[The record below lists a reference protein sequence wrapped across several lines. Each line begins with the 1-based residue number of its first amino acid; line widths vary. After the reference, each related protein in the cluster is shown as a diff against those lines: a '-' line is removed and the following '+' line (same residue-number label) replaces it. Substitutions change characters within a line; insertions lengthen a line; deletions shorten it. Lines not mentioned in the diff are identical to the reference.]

1 MVDLKISNAVII
13 DGSGSKAYNSD
24 ILVDKG
30 IIKDIGKFD
39 AIDAHEM
46 IDAEGR
52 CLTPGFIDI
61 HRHADFKVL
70 GTEFGEAELCQG
82 ITTCISGNCGMSAAP
97 CPPEQKK
104 GLYKYLEP
112 CLGKVSDGEG
122 FSSFKD
128 YVKLIANKPL
138 PLNMGA
144 YVGSGTIR
152 IAVKGFDQSPMNA
165 EEMQKAK
172 SYISEAMQSGAMGL
186 SMGIMYVP
194 ECSYSRDELTELAR
208 EAGKYK
214 GILTTHIRG
223 EGDSM
228 VDSVAEVIDIGRRAE
243 IPLNISHFKAAGI
256 NNWGEN
262 LHRAIELIEAARTKG
277 QDVTCDVYP
286 YEAGS
291 TMLVTLIPPSFL
303 AQGMEEMLEK
313 FNEKS
318 ERDRLRFELSRK
330 HDDWDNLVLSLGWER
345 VVISS
350 VNREENKKFIGKS
363 IAEIARDTCQDQVDC
378 VCSFLQSEEGRVG
391 MVIFSMSMDDV
402 IRVMKLPYSMIIS
415 DSIYP
420 PAGNPH
426 PRLYGSFPRVISQFV
441 RKSGVLTLEEAV
453 RKMTSMPANRMGLKD
468 RGLVKPGYTADLLL
482 FNPDK
487 VLDTAT
493 YENSIQ
499 PAKGMD
505 IVLLGGE
512 TVVRNGIPTGIN
524 KGSFLRKEV

>member
-13 DGSGSKAYNSD
+13 DGSGWEAYKAD

-39 AIDAHEM
+39 EIETHQLINAA
-46 IDAEGR
+46 GR
-52 CLTPGFIDI
+52 CVTPGFIDI

-97 CPPEQKK
+97 CPTEQKK

-112 CLGKVSDGEG
+112 CLGKVTEGEG

-128 YVKLIANKPL
+128 YIKRVAYKPL

-144 YVGSGTIR
+144 YVGSGTVR
-152 IAVKGFDQSPMNA
+152 IAVKGFSQSPMSA
-165 EEMQKAK
+165 EDMHKAK
-172 SYISEAMQSGAMGL
+172 AYIAEAMQSGAMGL

-194 ECSYSRDELTELAR
+194 ECSYSRGELTELAR
-208 EAGKYK
+208 EAGKYS

-262 LHRAIELIEAARTKG
+262 LSRAIELIETARAKG

-303 AQGMEEMLEK
+303 AEGMEVMLMRLSEK
-313 FNEKS
+313 K
-318 ERDRLRFELSRK
+318 ERDRLRSELSRK
-330 HDDWDNLVLSLGWER
+330 HSDWDNLVLSLGWER
-345 VVISS
+345 VFISS
-350 VNREENKKFIGKS
+350 VNQEENKRFIGKS
-363 IAEIARDTCQDQVDC
+363 IAEIARDTCQEEVDC
-378 VCSFLQSEEGRVG
+378 VCSLLQWEEGRVG

-402 IRVMKLPYSMIIS
+402 VKVMKLPYSMIIS

-453 RKMTSMPANRMGLKD
+453 KKMTSMPAARMGLKN
-468 RGLVKPGYTADLLL
+468 RGVVKPGYAADLLL

-493 YENSIQ
+493 YENSVQ
-499 PAKGMD
+499 LAKGMD
-505 IVLLGGE
+505 IVLIGGE
-512 TVVRNGIPTGIN
+512 TVVRDGIPIGIN